1 MSESADIDAAL
12 EVLGRELTTPREI
25 AHERVA
31 KFMLDREKGEKPLPT
46 TNVHDDKGAPVLDRD
61 AVLRRSLPKC
71 DGKR

>member
-1 MSESADIDAAL
+1 MTTPNDIDAAL
-12 EVLGRELTTPREI
+12 EVLDRALTPAPELAR
-25 AHERVA
+25 ERVA
-31 KFMLDREKGEKPLPT
+31 KFMLDREKGERPLPT